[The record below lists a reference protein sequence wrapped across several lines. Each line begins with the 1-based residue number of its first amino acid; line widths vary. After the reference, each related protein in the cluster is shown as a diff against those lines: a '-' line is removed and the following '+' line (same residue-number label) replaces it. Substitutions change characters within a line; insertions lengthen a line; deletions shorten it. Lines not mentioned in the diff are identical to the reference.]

1 MNPPWGV
8 AGGLQG
14 GVGRAVVNPG
24 TPHEKFLAP
33 LSDGTVLRRGDI
45 LLLETGGGGG
55 HGHPFDRVAERVL
68 QDVRDGFVSVEAA
81 RRDYGVM
88 IAGNAVDEAA
98 TRAHRTARP
107 AMKAFHRKGYVDAI
121 G

>member
-1 MNPPWGV
+1 
-8 AGGLQG
+8 
-14 GVGRAVVNPG
+14 
-24 TPHEKFLAP
+24 
-33 LSDGTVLRRGDI
+33 VLRRGDI

>member
-1 MNPPWGV
+1 MTRRKEHQARLN
-8 AGGLQG
+8 
-14 GVGRAVVNPG
+14 
-24 TPHEKFLAP
+24 LA
-33 LSDGTVLRRGDI
+33 LAARRTV
-45 LLLETGGGGG
+45 E
-55 HGHPFDRVAERVL
+55 AEERVTR
-68 QDVRDGFVSVEAA
+68 VGFASVSRVEAA